1 MHSTVCLGCTVLGGG
16 AKQAGFE
23 HDPVMHPQGTTGSV
37 LLLELLLELLGW
49 QSTARDVGF
58 TLGL

>member
-1 MHSTVCLGCTVLGGG
+1 MCLGCTVLGGG